1 MEIPDD
7 LIETSLPAVE
17 EQLNSPQT
25 PYVKTAYENLTGTHG
40 LDPDTAKELIA
51 QALAIVL
58 NNMMLSGRPFDTNQY
73 KQLLSELPALPD
85 ESGE

>member
-17 EQLNSPQT
+17 EQLVSPQT
-25 PYVKTAYENLTGTHG
+25 PYVKAAYDALTGKHG
-40 LDPDTAKELIA
+40 LEPQTAKELIA

-58 NNMMLSGRPFDTNQY
+58 NSMLLDGRPFDTNQY
-73 KQLLSELPALPD
+73 KQLLSALPALPD